1 MWESRVKGKGWGRVK
16 GEMLRESGLCV
27 NGIKG

>member
-1 MWESRVKGKGWGRVK
+1 MWESRVKRKGWGRVEE
-16 GEMLRESGLCV
+16 EMLRESGLCV